1 MIAVRLHDVF
11 SLKSNI
17 YIGLFHERFVRNS
30 RNREAMSFLPFP
42 SLIFGTT
49 EPISIVFGVRSL
61 NADESMKLIKQFRNS
76 YGIWWEEVIHYIVN
90 VKYTRIENRFH
101 WNINMNEINTQ
112 HIKNVTSDLKN
123 DLPYCV

>member
-1 MIAVRLHDVF
+1 MILTSARIGSIRLQYSHDIAVYKYLLSQRRNTVDVYMIAVRLHDVF

-76 YGIWWEEVIHYIVN
+76 YGI
-90 VKYTRIENRFH
+90 
-101 WNINMNEINTQ
+101 
-112 HIKNVTSDLKN
+112 
-123 DLPYCV
+123 